1 MSYNRYNRFLINGKY
16 EMVPSVPIYSKS
28 TDYMEI
34 YKAGVTRLDLLSNKY
49 YGDPN
54 YDWLIMMAN
63 PEYGSMEFNIPDG
76 AILRI
81 PFPLNLTIDAYN
93 RAIDSYNN
101 LYK

>member
-1 MSYNRYNRFLINGKY
+1 MSYNRYNRFLVNGKY
-16 EMVPSVPIYSKS
+16 NIIPSVKIYNKS

-34 YKAGVTRLDLLSNKY
+34 YNKDKSRLDLISYKY

-63 PEYGSMEFNIPDG
+63 PEYGSMEYNIPDG

-81 PFPLNLTIDAYN
+81 PFPLNTTIDNYN
-93 RAIDSYNN
+93 SAIDRYNT

>member
-1 MSYNRYNRFLINGKY
+1 MSYNRYSRFLINGKY
-16 EMVPSVPIYSKS
+16 EMVPSVPIYGKS

-34 YKAGVTRLDLLSNKY
+34 YKAGATRLDLLSSKY

-63 PEYGSMEFNIPDG
+63 PEYGSMEYDIPDG

-93 RAIDSYNN
+93 RAIDSYNK

>member
-1 MSYNRYNRFLINGKY
+1 MSYNRYNKFLINGSY
-16 EMVPSVPIYSKS
+16 QIVPSVNIYKKS
-28 TDYMEI
+28 SDFMEI
-34 YKAGVTRLDLLSNKY
+34 YKAGVTRLDLLSDKY

-63 PEYGSMEFNIPDG
+63 PEYGSMEYNIPDG

-81 PFPLNLTIDAYN
+81 PFPLNTTIENYN
-93 RAIDSYNN
+93 RAIDNYNT

>member
-1 MSYNRYNRFLINGKY
+1 MSYSRYNRFLVNGKY
-16 EMVPSVPIYSKS
+16 EIVPSVEIYSKS
-28 TDYMEI
+28 SDFFEV
-34 YKAGVTRLDLLSNKY
+34 YKGGATRLDILSNKY

-81 PFPLNLTIDAYN
+81 PYPLNTTIDAYN
-93 RAIDSYNN
+93 SAIDKYNI